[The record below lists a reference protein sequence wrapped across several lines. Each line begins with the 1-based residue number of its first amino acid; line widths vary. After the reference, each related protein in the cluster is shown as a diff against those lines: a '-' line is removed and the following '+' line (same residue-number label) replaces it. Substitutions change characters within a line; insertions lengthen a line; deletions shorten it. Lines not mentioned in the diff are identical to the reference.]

1 MVVAGIAFPV
11 PLPPFSLIARFLAQ
25 PNELNEIHTFQVEM
39 ENPKGEFS
47 PRSEPKE
54 IVTVKD
60 QYDERAQTGHLIV
73 ANMNITA
80 LSPGT
85 YQFRLLMDGN

>member
-1 MVVAGIAFPV
+1 
-11 PLPPFSLIARFLAQ
+11 
-25 PNELNEIHTFQVEM
+25 M

-85 YQFRLLMDGN
+85 YQFRLLMDGNLVKAIPLRVISVPADAPVPTTQ